1 MPHSS
6 SPYEVIIVHHHATC
20 VLGLER
26 SSSKLSFS
34 CDYPNVFIC
43 GFFFL
48 YHHCGTS
55 LLTINNLTH
64 LLGFGGISWK
74 IGFLTRKIR

>member
-43 GFFFL
+43 GFFFYIITVEL
-48 YHHCGTS
+48 VFS
-55 LLTINNLTH
+55 QLI
-64 LLGFGGISWK
+64 I
-74 IGFLTRKIR
+74 